1 LFHSPAARAETK
13 EIRGR
18 SRLARARSK
27 TCRTWAAKVAEASR
41 LCSDKEQRRDAAAT
55 LNQAWW
61 LHGNRRVSPG
71 VVALKTEGK
80 VKARRH
86 RTIRSAGVL
95 MLLMVGVEGVE
106 RGRAG
111 PKRQPPAWAR
121 RPPGPLGPP
130 THSKLARNG
139 VTPALYHYFMVKPQ
153 KKQNKVKY
161 SWPEKRRMARRKT
174 EMVTNVKC

>member
-1 LFHSPAARAETK
+1 
-13 EIRGR
+13 
-18 SRLARARSK
+18 
-27 TCRTWAAKVAEASR
+27 VAEASR

-86 RTIRSAGVL
+86 RTISSTGGIIL
-95 MLLMVGVEGVE
+95 FLVGVEGVE

-111 PKRQPPAWAR
+111 PKRQPPAGAR
-121 RPPGPLGPP
+121 RPPGPRAPP

-139 VTPALYHYFMVKPQ
+139 VTSALYHNFLGKP
-153 KKQNKVKY
+153 
-161 SWPEKRRMARRKT
+161 
-174 EMVTNVKC
+174 